1 MADFLRGFS
10 ESLVVGPW
18 SRIWP
23 FFVLPLLAVGALQGL
38 LARIESAGVD
48 PRRQARLAAIAACVP
63 GVITLGLTAGLGL
76 PILRASPG
84 VARLRREALR
94 AGHPRD
100 DRALSR
106 RLAVRGAP
114 VPSRTPASTPTR
126 PVAADSPRSAPSSA
140 VPVRELPVAPSVCF
154 VSGLRRPCVVVSSGA
169 LETLSDDDLRA
180 ALLHERAHLR
190 SRDAMRT
197 ALISAVGEFGLIPA
211 RRALEIYRTS
221 RESLA
226 DDEAARYVGPTTI
239 AGVLVRFA
247 RNAAP
252 IPAAASLAEPD
263 TLERRVRRLISP
275 PRTARSG
282 ETRLTLA
289 VLAAAALSLYPLAA
303 ELLEK
308 GVFHCGR

>member
-63 GVITLGLTAGLGL
+63 GVITLGLTAGLGFRFFGL
-76 PILRASPG
+76 RPESLDCVAKLYGPGILGTIALCRAGSLFAARRFR
-84 VARLRREALR
+84 VARLLRHLR
-94 AGHPRD
+94 AP
-100 DRALSR
+100 SP
-106 RLAVRGAP
+106 RLASIGAELG
-114 VPSRTPASTPTR
+114 
-126 PVAADSPRSAPSSA
+126 

-252 IPAAASLAEPD
+252 IPAAASLAKPD